1 MRIFCGAVQTAPHY
15 YSETGENMTK
25 NVKRT
30 IGDNSANINP
40 IEDSAIK
47 LIREIYENVIDV
59 QKHASEAW
67 IGKNKT
73 VRDNNALM
81 SAVKTN
87 KMIQRF
93 QSWFKV
99 VEAKDNGV
107 DVHSAPIKSHK
118 LDIVS
123 NMTTERF
130 GQYIIDKDTK
140 DNIDKDAIDKAAWE
154 VLNEKK

>member
-1 MRIFCGAVQTAPHY
+1 MSKDIRG
-15 YSETGENMTK
+15 
-25 NVKRT
+25 
-30 IGDNSANINP
+30 IGDNQNP
-40 IEDSAIK
+40 IQDQAIR
-47 LIREIYENVIDV
+47 LIKEIYENVIDV

-99 VEAKDNGV
+99 VDAKANGE
-107 DVHSAPIKSHK
+107 DVHSAPIKTHK
-118 LDIVS
+118 LNIVADKH
-123 NMTTERF
+123 NEF
-130 GQYIIDKDTK
+130 GQYI
-140 DNIDKDAIDKAAWE
+140 IDKAAWE
-154 VLNEKK
+154 VLNGKK

>member
-1 MRIFCGAVQTAPHY
+1 MKK
-15 YSETGENMTK
+15 SEEERG
-25 NVKRT
+25 
-30 IGDNSANINP
+30 IGDNSPFP
-40 IEDSAIK
+40 IADSAIR
-47 LIREIYENVIDV
+47 LIKEIYGNVLDV

-99 VEAKDNGV
+99 VDAKANGV
-107 DVHSAPIKSHK
+107 DIHSAPIKTHK
-118 LDIVS
+118 LNIVA
-123 NMTTERF
+123 NRHNEF
-130 GQYIIDKDTK
+130 GQHI
-140 DNIDKDAIDKAAWE
+140 IDKAAWE
-154 VLNEKK
+154 VLSGKK